1 MTLPLVAFLLAASP
15 APDSTVKVA
24 VMDFQPAGAS
34 VELTQAV
41 EGVVAHELEQLG
53 VFKVTTG
60 DAVKALIALERQR
73 QILGCDGPQCS
84 TPLLTQIDADYLV
97 GGRVTGVAGGGATQ
111 TFTLELT
118 LLNVTKGQREA
129 SDVQRAPNGAEL
141 LNAASHGAVR
151 LVQTLLAARSG
162 GLIVTVSEAGATVK
176 VDDWVVG
183 ATPLTG
189 QLSLP
194 GGPHALRV
202 EKDGFVTFRKDVRV
216 EPDRVAEEHAVL
228 VPSPDFIEE
237 HRARAGKLR
246 LGAYLATGLCVAAL
260 VTGAALE
267 VSADKTYG
275 SAATPNTFLY
285 DRTQLQNGD
294 ESYRLAATAL
304 QTRIGNKQTFSAV
317 SFIVGGVAAAGAG
330 FLWVAGDDPG
340 KYDKFRPLKMGVAVS
355 PAGASMG
362 VGGSF

>member
-1 MTLPLVAFLLAASP
+1 MTLPLVAFVLAASP

-73 QILGCDGPQCS
+73 QILGCDEPKCS
-84 TPLLTQIDADYLV
+84 TPSLTQIDADYLV
-97 GGRVTGVAGGGATQ
+97 GGRVTSVAGAGTQ

-118 LLNVTKGQREA
+118 LLNVSKGQREA

-141 LNAASHGAVR
+141 LNAATHAAVR

-189 QLSLP
+189 QLTLP

-216 EPDRVAEEHAVL
+216 EPDHVAEEHAIL

-237 HRARAGKLR
+237 HRAHAGKLR
-246 LGAYLATGLCVAAL
+246 LGAYLVTGLAVAAL

-267 VSADKTYG
+267 LSADQTYG
-275 SAATPNTFLY
+275 STTTPNTFLY

-355 PAGASMG
+355 PAGASVG
-362 VGGSF
+362 LGGSF